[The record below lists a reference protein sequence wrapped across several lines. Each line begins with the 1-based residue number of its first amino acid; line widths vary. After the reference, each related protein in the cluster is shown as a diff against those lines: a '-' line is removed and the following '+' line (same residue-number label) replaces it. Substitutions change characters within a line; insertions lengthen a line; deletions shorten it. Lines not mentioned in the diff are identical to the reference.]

1 VSRPVVSGLYYFIER
16 KNKIMERKIGGENR
30 KGEVGKERNN

>member
-16 KNKIMERKIGGENR
+16 KFGGKNR
-30 KGEVGKERNN
+30 KGEVGKERKKE